1 MRVLCFD
8 CGTKRIGVSVSDNTQ
23 TIAKSLGFI
32 YAIPQSKIIERL
44 SYLLSN
50 SNIRNDELREVVIG
64 NPLNMNGTESEST
77 KKAKGIADI
86 IRDGLK
92 IPVTLWD
99 ERLSTRVAESV
110 LIEAGLSRKKRKTI
124 IDAQAAVVIL
134 QSYLDYRKH
143 NQ

>member
-1 MRVLCFD
+1 M
-8 CGTKRIGVSVSDNTQ
+8 SVSDNTQ